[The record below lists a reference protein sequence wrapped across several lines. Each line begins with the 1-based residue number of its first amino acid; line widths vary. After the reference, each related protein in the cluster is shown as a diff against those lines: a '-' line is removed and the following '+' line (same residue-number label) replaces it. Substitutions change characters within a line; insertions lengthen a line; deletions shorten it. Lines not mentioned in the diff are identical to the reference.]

1 MKIDSFKICII
12 ITLTILSLGLSIWA
26 LIIANVDSP
35 LAFKD
40 DKVITFA
47 GLLFTIIGAVFAFYF
62 VIIGID
68 ANRKKEKIK
77 ELDDEIERKQSQIE
91 RFVTIEISQMDTMY
105 GHLIEQAKTIN
116 DKKVRDAVEVSLR
129 RDRSRLA
136 TQSTFLPKE
145 KRLQRMSEL
154 GEKINNQLLGEA
166 TDIKDL
172 EIIIKDKNEEN
183 DIIETAKNVKKQ
195 IEDGQ

>member
-1 MKIDSFKICII
+1 MV
-12 ITLTILSLGLSIWA
+12 LLSLGMSIWA

-35 LAFKD
+35 LAFKE

-62 VIIGID
+62 VIVGID

-77 ELDDEIERKQSQIE
+77 ELDDEIDRKQFQIE
-91 RFVTIEISQMDTMY
+91 KFGKIEIDQMDTMY

-116 DKKVRDAVEVSLR
+116 DKRVRDVVEVSLR
-129 RDRSRLA
+129 RDRARLA
-136 TQSTFLPKE
+136 TQSTFLSKE

-166 TDIKDL
+166 SDIKDL
-172 EIIIKDKNEEN
+172 EIIINDKNEDN
-183 DIIETAKNVKKQ
+183 DIVETAKNVKRQ
-195 IEDGQ
+195 IEDEL

>member
-35 LAFKD
+35 LSFDA
-40 DKVITFA
+40 DKVIAFA
-47 GLLFTIIGAVFAFYF
+47 GLLFTVIGAVFAFYF
-62 VIIGID
+62 VIVGID

-91 RFVTIEISQMDTMY
+91 RFVTIEISQMDAMY

-116 DKKVRDAVEVSLR
+116 DKKLRDAFEVSLR

-136 TQSTFLPKE
+136 TQSIFLSKE

-166 TDIKDL
+166 SDLKDL
-172 EIIIKDKNEEN
+172 ELIIHDKNEDN
-183 DIIETAKNVKKQ
+183 DIVEIAKKVKRQ
-195 IEDGQ
+195 IEDEQ

>member
-1 MKIDSFKICII
+1 MKIDSFKSWVV
-12 ITLTILSLGLSIWA
+12 ITLTLLSLGMSIGA

-35 LAFKD
+35 LAFKE

-62 VIIGID
+62 VIVGID
-68 ANRKKEKIK
+68 ANGKKDKIK

-91 RFVTIEISQMDTMY
+91 RISKMDINQMDIMY
-105 GHLIEQAKTIN
+105 GHLINQAKTIN
-116 DKKVRDAVEVSLR
+116 DKKVRDVVEISLR
-129 RDRSRLA
+129 RDRARLA

-166 TDIKDL
+166 SDIKDL
-172 EIIIKDKNEEN
+172 EIIINDKNENN
-183 DIIETAKNVKKQ
+183 DIVETAKNVKKK
-195 IEDGQ
+195 IEDEQ